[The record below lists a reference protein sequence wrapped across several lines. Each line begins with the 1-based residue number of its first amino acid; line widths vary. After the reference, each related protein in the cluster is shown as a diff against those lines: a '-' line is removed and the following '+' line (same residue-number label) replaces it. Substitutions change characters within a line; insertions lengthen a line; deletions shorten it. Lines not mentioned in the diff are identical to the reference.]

1 MRAGAMIL
9 AALLYSAPAL
19 ADSKLPAAHLA
30 NEQLADP
37 RQEAKARALMDSIR
51 CLVCEGQSVA
61 DSDAEMAGDMR
72 ALIRSRIAAGESPDA
87 VRDWLVERYGQ
98 RISFAPDLGGS
109 TLILWAAP
117 LLLLAGL
124 AWLLRGAFR
133 KR

>member
-1 MRAGAMIL
+1 MKAGAMIL

-19 ADSKLPAAHLA
+19 ADSNLPAAHLA

-98 RISFAPDLGGS
+98 RISYAPDLGGS